1 MVGASL
7 SDAAVAV
14 ATMLVLSVISGFLA
28 AAVTGD
34 RTLAMTTMDTVFSLI
49 AAERLL
55 RVWLF
60 SPKPVSSINRTCDQQ
75 GAYAG

>member
-60 SPKPVSSINRTCDQQ
+60 SPKPVSSIKPNM
-75 GAYAG
+75 